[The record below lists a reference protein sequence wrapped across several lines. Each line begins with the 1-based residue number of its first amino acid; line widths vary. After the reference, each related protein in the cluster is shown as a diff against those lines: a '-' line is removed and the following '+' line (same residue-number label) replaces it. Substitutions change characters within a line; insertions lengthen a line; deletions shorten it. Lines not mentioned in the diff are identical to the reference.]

1 MRFLLGRA
9 RLLGEET
16 IRRYD
21 AVESSDNRRCI
32 MAIAVQQIR
41 PVAHLPLVL
50 GVMRRLK
57 VASLIDDLIP
67 PHPAHVLSTGHGVEA
82 LALAM
87 LDGDHALY
95 KVGQRLEERGML
107 ARLQPGLTR
116 ASLHDYRLG
125 HILDALLAA
134 NLNKVFSALALSA
147 LAVYAIPTPWLHQ
160 DTTTIAL
167 YGAYEDAPTTVG
179 APRPVYGHSKDG
191 RDDLQQVLLS
201 LGGSGDGGLPLRL
214 GVRDG
219 NRSDSVETPVAIE
232 ECLAL
237 GLEGVRG
244 VVADSKAYSR
254 RTLGLCLEHQVNLVT
269 LVPRTCA
276 VRQELEAWG
285 RAQPALPLLV
295 EKSGRT
301 QAEAPR
307 RWHGQSVIRQVEV
320 EYRDGRVA
328 VEELRFVVVHS
339 TQLAQQQTQSYAGA
353 QEKEAAALADH
364 VARVHPQWFACR
376 PDAEA
381 ARAEYAGHGQSRRG
395 RRPRPWRYHAVRY
408 RIVADTRLTR
418 RARRGR
424 PAKTEPP
431 PLESGYRL
439 IVEVESLPN
448 PEDDNGWTVLATTIS
463 ADTCS
468 DAELLQA
475 YQEQHTTV
483 EPGFRW
489 IKNPAAISPVWLE
502 KPERIAALAML
513 TVVGLLVYSLIQ
525 RQVRLYLQ
533 THDQQLPGNKGLT
546 ATPTAAVMLALFA
559 HVALIQLE
567 VAGQQIVQL
576 YGVQPHHLLIC
587 DALGLDHTWYEAPSA
602 HKIDQFSQTP

>member
-1 MRFLLGRA
+1 
-9 RLLGEET
+9 
-16 IRRYD
+16 
-21 AVESSDNRRCI
+21 
-32 MAIAVQQIR
+32 MALTVQQIR

-50 GVMRRLK
+50 GILRRLE
-57 VASLIDDLIP
+57 VATVIDSLIT
-67 PHPAHVLSTGHGVEA
+67 PHPAHVLSTGRGVEA
-82 LALAM
+82 LVLAI

-107 ARLQPGLTR
+107 ELLQAGLPR

-125 HILDALLAA
+125 HILDALFAA
-134 NLNKVFSALALSA
+134 NLNKVFSAVVLKALE
-147 LAVYAIPTPWLHQ
+147 VYAIPTPWLHQ

-167 YGAYEDAPTTVG
+167 YGAYDDEPKTPR
-179 APRPVYGHSKDG
+179 APRPAYGHSKDG
-191 RDDLQQVLLS
+191 RDDLKQVLLS
-201 LGGSGDGGLPLRL
+201 LGVSGDGGLPVRL
-214 GVRDG
+214 GLRDG
-219 NRSDSVETPVAIE
+219 NRSDSVETPLALE
-232 ECLAL
+232 ECVAL
-237 GLEGVRG
+237 GLDGVRG
-244 VVADSKAYSR
+244 IVADSKAYSR
-254 RTLGLCLEHQVNLVT
+254 RTLGLCLEQGIGVVT

-276 VRQELEAWG
+276 VRQALETWG
-285 RAQPALPLLV
+285 QQQEALPLLL
-295 EKSGRT
+295 EKPGRT

-307 RWHGQSVIRQVEV
+307 RWHGHSVCRQVEV

-328 VEELRFVVVHS
+328 QETLRFVVVHS
-339 TQLAQQQTQSYAGA
+339 SQLAQQQTQSYASA
-353 QEKEAAALADH
+353 QAKEAEALADH
-364 VARVHPQWFACR
+364 VTRVHAQWFACL

-381 ARAEYAGHGQSRRG
+381 AIAAYEGRGQGRRG

-408 RIVADTRLTR
+408 HIVADTRRTR
-418 RARRGR
+418 RAQRGR

-439 IVEVESLPN
+439 VVEAERLSN
-448 PEDDNGWTVLATTIS
+448 PEEDNGWTVLATTLS
-463 ADTCS
+463 AAACP
-468 DAELLQA
+468 DAEVLQA
-475 YQEQHTTV
+475 YQEQHTSV

-513 TVVGLLVYSLIQ
+513 TVVGLLVYSIIQ

-546 ATPTAAVMLALFA
+546 ATPTAAVMLALFT

-567 VAGQQIVQL
+567 VADQQIAQI

-587 DALGLDHTWYEAPSA
+587 DALGLDHAWYEVPSA
-602 HKIDQFSQTP
+602 HKIDQFSQSP